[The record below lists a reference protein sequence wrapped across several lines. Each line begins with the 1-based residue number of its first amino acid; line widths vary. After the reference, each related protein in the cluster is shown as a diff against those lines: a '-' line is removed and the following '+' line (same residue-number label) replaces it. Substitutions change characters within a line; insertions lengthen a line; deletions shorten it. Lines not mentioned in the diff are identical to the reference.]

1 MIKKNDASPITSLVI
16 SQDEVEYLKKYHNLD
31 IDKAYNA
38 RTILNSY
45 NLMDIVVAD
54 ESLEIARFLFDDG
67 DNTYE
72 TLSFDSLEKQAKDNS
87 YKKII
92 NLMSKV
98 NR

>member
-1 MIKKNDASPITSLVI
+1 
-16 SQDEVEYLKKYHNLD
+16 
-31 IDKAYNA
+31 
-38 RTILNSY
+38 
-45 NLMDIVVAD
+45 MDIVIAD
-54 ESLEIARFLFDDG
+54 KSLEIARFLFDDG